1 MNSTNEERLVIGI
14 VVVAVAAAAAAA
26 VVRGEALVVVVG
38 VEALAASADGQR
50 RARRVRRVRGRGR
63 GGCLFRPIG
72 VERGHLALD
81 RVEVCVLARN
91 CATHLTTHL
100 EAADLLQAHRL
111 QFRFK
116 NKQANKQIKKTNIL

>member
-1 MNSTNEERLVIGI
+1 MLLVIGS
-14 VVVAVAAAAAAA
+14 VVVAVAAAAA
-26 VVRGEALVVVVG
+26 VVRGEALVVVV